1 MGETCCNAY
10 TTGEVNHA
18 PSMEDILYNEE
29 YEMYNE
35 GHPLDDLIYCQ
46 LFECDPGYCAGIP
59 L

>member
-1 MGETCCNAY
+1 MGETCCFAY
-10 TTGEVNHA
+10 TNGDEIHA
-18 PSMEDILYNEE
+18 PSMEDILFNET

-46 LFECDPGYCAGIP
+46 LFECSPAYCAGVE